1 MDARA
6 FSLGLEAAMSERTR
20 ITLSLCSSF
29 AVLVGCDE
37 RTRFVQLVTVFP
49 GAGRGDGRAKSGR
62 ISRRAVEEPCGPCFD
77 VSRVGALVRVPGDP
91 LDGHDGTPPGR
102 LRHRGHPR
110 GQGGGGHACGDR
122 RPVVTT
128 ADGHSP

>member
-29 AVLVGCDE
+29 AALVGCDE

-49 GAGRGDGRAKSGR
+49 GAGRGDG
-62 ISRRAVEEPCGPCFD
+62 
-77 VSRVGALVRVPGDP
+77 LVRESVAS
-91 LDGHDGTPPGR
+91 R
-102 LRHRGHPR
+102 ALR
-110 GQGGGGHACGDR
+110 
-122 RPVVTT
+122 
-128 ADGHSP
+128 